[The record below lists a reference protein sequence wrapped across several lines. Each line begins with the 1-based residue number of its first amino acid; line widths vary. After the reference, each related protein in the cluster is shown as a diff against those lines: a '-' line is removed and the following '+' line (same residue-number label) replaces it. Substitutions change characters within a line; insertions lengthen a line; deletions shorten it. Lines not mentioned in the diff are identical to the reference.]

1 MKRILIVAGEP
12 SGDMRAAELINALKE
27 RLPQMVVVGI
37 GGIEMLKAG
46 AKLYYDIANLAVVGF
61 IEVVQNIGKFMKIFK
76 LLSKKLDTDNIG
88 AVILIDYPGFNLRF
102 AREAKKRNIPV
113 IYYISPQVW
122 AWGEKRIELIKK
134 LVNKMIVIF
143 KFEEELYREKGMP
156 ADFVGHP
163 LLDAVKSNIDP
174 VELKSTLGISDGQRI
189 IALLPGSRKQEV
201 SRHLPVMIKAC
212 KIIQNHFGNVQF
224 LILKSSIVKEKKFI
238 KILQNTKLPIKIV
251 KNETYYDCLNISDFV
266 LTASGTATLETAL
279 MNKPMIVIYKTSFL
293 TYLILKPQIKIPH
306 IGLVNVVAR
315 KEIVPEFIQ
324 YQARPKLIANKTIE
338 ILSSEEMTQN
348 IKGELSQVREKLGE
362 CGANKRAAKI
372 ISEFLN
378 PFLKEN

>member
-12 SGDMRAAELINALKE
+12 SGDLRAAELINALKE
-27 RLPQMVVVGI
+27 KLPQISVVGI
-37 GGIEMLKAG
+37 GGVEMLKAG

-61 IEVVQNIGKFMKIFK
+61 TEVLQNIGKFMKIFK
-76 LLSKKLDTDNIG
+76 FLSEKLDTDNIG

-134 LVNKMIVIF
+134 LIDKMIVVF
-143 KFEEELYREKGMP
+143 KFEEKLYRERGVP

-163 LLDAVKSNIDP
+163 LLDTVKPSLDP
-174 VELKSTLGISDGQRI
+174 AQLKRTLGIPEGHRI

-201 SRHLPVMIKAC
+201 IRHLPVMIKAS
-212 KIIQNHFGNVQF
+212 KIIQNHFGNVRF
-224 LILKSSIVKEKKFI
+224 LILKSSIIKEKRII
-238 KILQNTKLPIKIV
+238 KILQNTDLPIKIV

-279 MNKPMIVIYKTSFL
+279 MNKPMIVIYKTSLL

-315 KEIVPEFIQ
+315 KKIVPEFIQ
-324 YQARPKLIANKTIE
+324 YQARPKIIANKTIE
-338 ILSSEEMTQN
+338 ILSNGEMTQD
-348 IKGELSQVREKLGE
+348 IKRELSQVREKLGE
-362 CGANKRAAKI
+362 CGASRRAAEI
-372 ISEFLN
+372 ISK
-378 PFLKEN
+378 FLKSF